1 MHKKMHT
8 NHRFLTSGG
17 IAAAVSAVTLLTANL
32 VGAQV
37 LDPRPV
43 DGYTVPRTA
52 DGQPDFEGFW
62 SNATYTPLQRRD
74 GVAGE
79 FYTAEEVAAIEARA
93 LERESAQTVPG
104 TTADVHYDFT
114 QFGLDRS
121 QATLATGL
129 RTSLIFDPPDGRIP
143 PRTAEGQRI
152 IAQRDEEARLRG
164 GRYDA
169 VENMNVGERCLIM
182 RGSGPPMM
190 DAGYN
195 SNYQIVQNRDYVM
208 ILVEMIHDARI
219 IPLDGREQAD
229 AKIRQ
234 WMGTSRGY
242 WEGNTLVVETANFN
256 SKNPINGSTENKRVT
271 ERFTR
276 IDDET
281 MVYRFTI
288 EDETM
293 WTRPWSAELLMKQTI
308 GPIFEHAC
316 HEGNYGLVNTLAGAR
331 LEEKLAAEEAAAQ
344 RRN

>member
-1 MHKKMHT
+1 MHT
-8 NHRFLTSGG
+8 NRRFLNSGSITAAV
-17 IAAAVSAVTLLTANL
+17 IAASLLTANL

-37 LDPRPV
+37 PNPSPA
-43 DGYTVPRTA
+43 DGYTVPRTP

-104 TTADVHYDFT
+104 TNADVHYDFT

-143 PRTAEGQRI
+143 PRTVEGQRI
-152 IAQRDEEARLRG
+152 MAQRGEEARLRG
-164 GRYDA
+164 GRWDSA
-169 VENMNVGERCLIM
+169 ENNQLDDRCIIM
-182 RGSGPPMM
+182 AGSGPQMM

-208 ILVEMIHDARI
+208 ILIEMIHDARI

-256 SKNPINGSTENKRVT
+256 GKNPINGSTENKRVT

-281 MVYRFTI
+281 MVYRFTV

-293 WTRPWSAELLMKQTI
+293 WARPWSAELLMKQTI

-331 LEEKLAAEEAAAQ
+331 LEEKLAAEEAAA
-344 RRN
+344 RRSN